1 MPPGLLHLPLLA
13 LLLWCTLAIGASTIA
28 LGQADLAGQRDAAAR
43 LRASVEAE
51 TRRITETR
59 AGVADAEQR
68 LAGLTARAEE
78 RQAQLDEAQDDLV
91 RLRIRLT
98 ELERREEKSKD
109 ALGDNLLASYKADEP
124 DLMTVVLDSN
134 GFEDLLDR
142 VEFLRRVA
150 DQNATIVDATREAEA
165 EVERQRAG
173 VERLRARYS
182 ELAKAAIE
190 DRDRAAVL
198 RSALLRRQEAQFADR
213 RGAASRLETVR
224 SRIDR
229 IEREQASVA
238 RSAAAADTA
247 TAEAPKVPAPSSAKG
262 ADGLVGEVIAAA
274 NEIASTP
281 YVYGGGHG
289 GDSSGYDCSGSMSY
303 ALAAAGLVSTPLD
316 SSGFM
321 SWGESG
327 AGDRITI
334 YANPGH
340 AFMVVDGR
348 RFDTSALSSGGTRW
362 TSEMRSTSGYV
373 VRHPAGL

>member
-1 MPPGLLHLPLLA
+1 MPPRLVHLPLLA
-13 LLLWCTLAIGASTIA
+13 LLVWCVLAIGASTVA
-28 LGQADLAGQRDAAAR
+28 SGQADLAGQRDAAAR

-51 TRRITETR
+51 TRRIAATQ
-59 AGVADAEQR
+59 AGVADAERR

-78 RQAQLDEAQDDLV
+78 RQAQLDEAQDDLI

-98 ELERREEKSKD
+98 ELEQRETKAKD
-109 ALGDNLLASYKADEP
+109 ALGNNLVASYKADEP
-124 DLMTVVLDSN
+124 DLMTVVFDSN

-142 VEFLRRVA
+142 VEFLKRIA
-150 DQNATIVDATREAEA
+150 DQNTTIVESTREAHA
-165 EVERQRAG
+165 AVARQSAAVERM
-173 VERLRARYS
+173 RARYS
-182 ELAKAAIE
+182 ELARVAIE

-198 RSALLRRQEAQFADR
+198 RSALLRRQETQLANR
-213 RGAASRLETVR
+213 RGAASRLATVR
-224 SRIDR
+224 TRINR
-229 IEREQASVA
+229 IEREHASVA
-238 RSAAAADTA
+238 RSAAAASTA

-262 ADGLVGEVIAAA
+262 SDGLVGEVIAAA

-289 GDSSGYDCSGSMSY
+289 SDSSGYDCSGSISY
-303 ALAAAGLVSTPLD
+303 AFAAAGLVSSPLD

-321 SWGESG
+321 GWGEAG
-327 AGDRITI
+327 AGDRITV

-348 RFDTSALSSGGTRW
+348 RFDTSALSGGGTRW

-373 VRHPAGL
+373 ARHPAGL